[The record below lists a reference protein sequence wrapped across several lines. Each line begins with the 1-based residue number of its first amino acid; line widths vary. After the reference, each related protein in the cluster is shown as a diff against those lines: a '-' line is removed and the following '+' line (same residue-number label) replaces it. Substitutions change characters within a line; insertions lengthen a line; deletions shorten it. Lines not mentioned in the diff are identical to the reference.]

1 MSKENSSKSRKFIW
15 LAIIIIMFAL
25 AFYFFSGK
33 GTSLLGGQNDSG
45 DASQSVV
52 MSDQSEFEIV
62 IEVKQ
67 SSIYWEGEELSLEE
81 LSERLNQLAD
91 QTRIKLI
98 DNNAIL
104 STMEDVQDQLKE
116 TNLQVETKQASE

>member
-1 MSKENSSKSRKFIW
+1 MSKENSSKSTNFIW
-15 LAIIIIMFAL
+15 LAIIVIVFAL

-33 GTSLLGGQNDSG
+33 GPSLLGGHNNSG
-45 DASQSVV
+45 DPSQSVV
-52 MSDQSEFEIV
+52 MSDQSESEIV

-67 SSIYWEGEELSLEE
+67 SSIYLEGEELNLEE
-81 LSERLNQLAD
+81 LSERLNQLND

-116 TNLQVETKQASE
+116 TNLQVETSQASE